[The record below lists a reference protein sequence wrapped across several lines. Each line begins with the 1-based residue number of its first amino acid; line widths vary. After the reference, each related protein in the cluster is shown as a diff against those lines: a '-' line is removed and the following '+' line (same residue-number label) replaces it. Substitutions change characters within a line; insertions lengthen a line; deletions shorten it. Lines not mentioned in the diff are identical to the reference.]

1 MDKLIY
7 LAYPLVL
14 LALLWGS
21 KWYGRNKW
29 NEDFFSLDQ
38 SKMWQG
44 FFAICILLHHA
55 GQKTC
60 APWMPNKNLI
70 RPGLDFFVPIG
81 YFFVA
86 FFLIC
91 SGYGLY
97 VSWKRKPDYLKGF
110 FRRRVLPLILTF
122 YVVEWMYLAVRLLLG
137 EKMDATQILYYIT
150 GIQLANH
157 NSWFVL
163 ALPIFYLMFW
173 LCFRFLKSEGAAM
186 TGVFTLILAYVLLG
200 CSLNHLDKDMWMCG
214 EWWYNTAIFFPL
226 GLLFGKYKD
235 AIVRG
240 AKQCWLPL
248 MILSVFFGVL
258 LYFGAELVQGNL
270 SYYCE
275 WVKVPSERLLRRF
288 MCVLSQNGAALM
300 FVVFMVLLGL
310 KVKIGNGVLRFM
322 GAITLEFYLV
332 HGLFVELFGFDFLEV
347 IPSLVFIKNVA
358 LYTLVVAA
366 CSLPVTLLVRK
377 LLHPKQ
383 PLLPKVKG

>member
-7 LAYPLVL
+7 LVYPLVL
-14 LALLWGS
+14 LALVWGS

-44 FFAICILLHHA
+44 FLAICILLHHA

-137 EKMDATQILYYIT
+137 ETMDATQIVYYIT

-235 AIVRG
+235 TIVRG

-347 IPSLVFIKNVA
+347 VPSLAFIKNVA

-383 PLLPKVKG
+383 PFLPKVKG